1 VLFETLMKKRDEFC
15 RHCIKNDEVVSGG
28 VTYIYIVIREV
39 VLSQFLCFF
48 FFFFFFDISK

>member
-48 FFFFFFDISK
+48 FFFFFVM